1 MTTLQNRF
9 QFLNSPPFF
18 LGWTFT
24 VVVVGLVSGLD
35 RGWVAFAA
43 ILPAALFGFQA
54 VLRPEKVLQAPAEST
69 MNSVLLIEALLARTQ
84 QMAHELDRE
93 ALTLLTVVTEQGG
106 VGQQANILTRA
117 SRTLDEFNEMADR
130 ARREA
135 VQLAVLS
142 RQTAT
147 VTQSGQAALEQAIKS
162 IAHMQTQVNEIVT
175 MLGTLARH
183 VRRVS
188 EINAAISEIATQS
201 NFLALNAAIEAARA
215 GEQGR
220 SFATIADEVRVLSEQ
235 SRAAVTQVREVLT
248 QIHKT
253 MEQTVSTTQAGA
265 ESVDSGA
272 AMARQ
277 ARETISQLSA
287 NLSQSTG
294 VVQKIIAAIDHQSSG
309 IETLVGSVNGVGQA
323 ALQSQAGL
331 RIAETVARDLGRRA
345 SELNGLTAEAEMA
358 GIKSGEPANPPIAST
373 VLPTAQGS

>member
-1 MTTLQNRF
+1 L
-9 QFLNSPPFF
+9 LI
-18 LGWTFT
+18 
-24 VVVVGLVSGLD
+24 GLE
-35 RGWVAFAA
+35 RGWVALAGIVA
-43 ILPAALFGFQA
+43 AALVVFQR
-54 VLRPEKVLQAPAEST
+54 VLGPKTAPQAPAET
-69 MNSVLLIEALLARTQ
+69 AINKVLMIDAMLARTQ

-93 ALTLLTVVTEQGG
+93 ALTLLTVVSEQGG

-147 VTQSGQAALEQAIKS
+147 VTQSGQNALEHAIKS

-220 SFATIADEVRVLSEQ
+220 SFATIADEVRVLAEQ
-235 SRAAVTQVREVLT
+235 SRAAVTQ
-248 QIHKT
+248 
-253 MEQTVSTTQAGA
+253 
-265 ESVDSGA
+265 
-272 AMARQ
+272 
-277 ARETISQLSA
+277 
-287 NLSQSTG
+287 
-294 VVQKIIAAIDHQSSG
+294 
-309 IETLVGSVNGVGQA
+309 
-323 ALQSQAGL
+323 
-331 RIAETVARDLGRRA
+331 
-345 SELNGLTAEAEMA
+345 
-358 GIKSGEPANPPIAST
+358 
-373 VLPTAQGS
+373 